1 MKKIVIAILVLI
13 YFLHGSLAVA
23 NNLGVTGTVYP
34 IAETDFLQWVQTQLQ
49 EKTQNGEFMR
59 WQAAQAKSL
68 QHYADRPTPVTGLT
82 PAQQTRSWLYDP
94 TLTLTQEAGE
104 APLPV
109 GTHINPLD
117 RVTWTKTLLFYDA
130 DDAAQ
135 VAWAIQME
143 QQLKG
148 QIIFV
153 LTQGSVVEQTQ
164 EFKKPVYFDQG
175 GQLVQRFGITYIPA
189 YITQAGKQLRI
200 TEVKL

>member
-1 MKKIVIAILVLI
+1 MKKIVLALLTLMYLLPLPLAIAKNV
-13 YFLHGSLAVA
+13 
-23 NNLGVTGTVYP
+23 GVIGPVYP
-34 IAETDFLQWVQTQLQ
+34 IAETDFLQWVQTRLQ
-49 EKTQNGEFMR
+49 EKTQSGELAH
-59 WQAAQAKSL
+59 WQAMQAQTL
-68 QHYADRPTPVTGLT
+68 QQYADRPTPVTGLT